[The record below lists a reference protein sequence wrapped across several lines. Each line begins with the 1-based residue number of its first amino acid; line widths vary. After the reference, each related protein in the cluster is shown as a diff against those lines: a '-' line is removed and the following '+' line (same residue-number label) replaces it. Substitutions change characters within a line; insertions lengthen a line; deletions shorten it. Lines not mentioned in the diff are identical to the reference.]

1 MTSRRGF
8 SLVELLTVI
17 VVIAILAAIVI
28 PRFVRSRE
36 RAVTAMLQSDLR
48 YLATLQEVYWNENRV
63 YSADPDA
70 IGFTASEGV
79 VITVVEA
86 DRNGWGATANHDGT
100 PDTCAFYVGSATPA
114 APATGTGSPECAEL
128 P

>member
-28 PRFVRSRE
+28 PRFVQSRE
-36 RAVTAMLQSDLR
+36 RAVTAMLQADLR
-48 YLATLQEVYWNENRV
+48 YLATLQEVYWNDHRV
-63 YSADPDA
+63 YSSSPTDL
-70 IGFTASEGV
+70 GFEASEGV
-79 VITVVEA
+79 TVTFAAA
-86 DRNGWGATANHDGT
+86 DRDGWGATATHSGT
-100 PDTCAFYVGSATPA
+100 PESCAFYFGSATPA
-114 APATGTGSPECAEL
+114 APATGTGAPECAEL